1 MTDDTAAPPHV
12 DRAPALRPS
21 RDTAVPAD
29 EVPAAICPH
38 CDCPF
43 RSEHARDLHV
53 GERHDPTPAEQERYE
68 AALETERDDLWLF
81 HAKAVVALGVTYAA
95 TVILYM
101 AVLGSFF

>member
-1 MTDDTAAPPHV
+1 MPDDTATPRHA

-29 EVPAAICPH
+29 EEPAVTCPR
-38 CDCPF
+38 CGRPF

-53 GERHDPTPAEQERYE
+53 GERHDPTAAERERYE